1 MLGVLWHPRGLV
13 SLLTGCQWWDID
25 ESSAGYCLGTARL
38 KHQLAKAVWTQ
49 LIRLKNGKTKLV
61 RASNRRK
68 QVFSVFENI
77 KTALLDQTIGLSGL
91 AFQSSHGAGL
101 EVWWDCKNREHIRS
115 NTSLR
120 YPLSLQQ
127 LWLGGF
133 LSQKWFLFIFIFIS
147 ENTYLLQHRE
157 LQKVLLL
164 PAPTAQCSWPSWVQ
178 CDFLGAGQ
186 LSPAALLPCGA
197 VVCLAWR
204 TACAHGVSRMCS
216 AAFGFWLWCQ
226 HGSEGWLSGRK
237 RAALSAL
244 KLVREETQAVV
255 YLFKIVLSA
264 EADLALKWEK
274 SVCCCYKHL
283 CVCCLVTTLPWMP
296 WFPCPSAGMGPVFAV
311 TGTAT
316 CPLLLYVPCS
326 SNKIWFAFGITD

>member
-133 LSQKWFLFIFIFIS
+133 LSQKWFLCLFSFLFLKTLIS
-147 ENTYLLQHRE
+147 SSTGNCRRSCCYLHLQPSVAGLPGCNVTSLVQVSLVR
-157 LQKVLLL
+157 LLFFPVGLWFAWPGGQPVLME
-164 PAPTAQCSWPSWVQ
+164 W
-178 CDFLGAGQ
+178 AGC
-186 LSPAALLPCGA
+186 ALLPLASDCGA
-197 VVCLAWR
+197 STGLKGGYQEGR
-204 TACAHGVSRMCS
+204 G
-216 AAFGFWLWCQ
+216 Q
-226 HGSEGWLSGRK
+226 HSQLLS
-237 RAALSAL
+237 
-244 KLVREETQAVV
+244 
-255 YLFKIVLSA
+255 
-264 EADLALKWEK
+264 W
-274 SVCCCYKHL
+274 
-283 CVCCLVTTLPWMP
+283 
-296 WFPCPSAGMGPVFAV
+296 
-311 TGTAT
+311 
-316 CPLLLYVPCS
+316 
-326 SNKIWFAFGITD
+326 